1 MWITCDWCVNK
12 GAVFIILL
20 RVWSWRIE
28 YCVNFCRWIPLDWHQ
43 IWANTRHI
51 YRRFITKFSSVLSKF
66 KQHYIF
72 LSSQI
77 SWHHCFGNRDSCFDD
92 ETTGQ
97 WRLSPGKITL
107 HTCHNMMTSWQWG
120 WHALVVCKR
129 SALLALCEWN
139 PAVIAECHSQT
150 AVMWSGLHSC

>member
-1 MWITCDWCVNK
+1 MWIKCDWGVNK
-12 GAVFIILL
+12 GVLLVILF
-20 RVWSWRIE
+20 RVGRWRIE

-43 IWANTRHI
+43 IWASTRHI
-51 YRRFITKFSSVLSKF
+51 YRRFIIKFSSVLSKF

-77 SWHHCFGNRDSCFDD
+77 SWHHCFGNRDTCFDD

-107 HTCHNMMTSWQWG
+107 HTCHNMMTSWQWW
-120 WHALVVCKR
+120 WHAQAFRMTGPLWVKSSSHRWMSLTNGTNVGR
-129 SALLALCEWN
+129 FA
-139 PAVIAECHSQT
+139 
-150 AVMWSGLHSC
+150 